1 MDLYSKCRCSTNR
14 ENDQFVGIRFDTDIE
29 IIFPVGYEIPKNER
43 ELKSDVLLMLKTFEL
58 TDSNSKE
65 KVETGKSYLDSFA
78 LPINSYFWLLKDYI
92 NNGLYQNREK
102 TIRQNS
108 NGKINWKKTIQKT
121 QPVTSNKGFVYL
133 EPYFELTRNTDTLI
147 TEIEKYCLQ
156 VANVFFS
163 WLFGEIRIQNS
174 IFGDQ
179 HISYMQSILKKE
191 LMVSFTDYKKTLI
204 QHLLNILNGL
214 DDDLDNSRVYSYGT
228 YNYEVVWENLLKD
241 IFNNVKL
248 DEFFPK
254 TKWNLIKLNRKID
267 NSSLRPDSIYYD
279 RETGKYYILDAKYYR
294 SYLDLREG
302 TLPATTDIE
311 KQITYGDEICEK
323 EGIDPNNVYNAMII
337 PYNKFDNSFG
347 LNDDIQFLGMSE
359 SSWVSGVYPYQNVQL
374 LFMDTTYV
382 IKHWKRSSDQEINY
396 LIDVIERNIL

>member
-1 MDLYSKCRCSTNR
+1 
-14 ENDQFVGIRFDTDIE
+14 
-29 IIFPVGYEIPKNER
+29 
-43 ELKSDVLLMLKTFEL
+43 
-58 TDSNSKE
+58 
-65 KVETGKSYLDSFA
+65 
-78 LPINSYFWLLKDYI
+78 
-92 NNGLYQNREK
+92 
-102 TIRQNS
+102 
-108 NGKINWKKTIQKT
+108 
-121 QPVTSNKGFVYL
+121 
-133 EPYFELTRNTDTLI
+133 
-147 TEIEKYCLQ
+147 
-156 VANVFFS
+156 
-163 WLFGEIRIQNS
+163 
-174 IFGDQ
+174 
-179 HISYMQSILKKE
+179 
-191 LMVSFTDYKKTLI
+191 MVSFTDYKKTLI

-382 IKHWKRSSDQEINY
+382 IKHWKHSSDQEINY